1 MTTYYNRFLARYD
14 TLPVIYTSSRLK
26 WYITYLGFQ
35 RHGFDVGRLKKS
47 KYQFKLCAFST
58 FASSKFAHAQ
68 HCSNYKMWN
77 DNSADGQNEA
87 QGTKKCIHCN
97 IIQMFLTGCLCH
109 DYRGIHV
116 IHITKLV
123 LSKYARMFA
132 WWFLVQNKYK
142 NTIVGVLRTQITF
155 VTHSSPS
162 CYVTLR
168 TPGARFTKVRTND
181 FCSTKS
187 LSLC

>member
-1 MTTYYNRFLARYD
+1 MELVSLRELKATCCDGITLTTFQLPFQRLTMTTYYNRFLARYD

-26 WYITYLGFQ
+26 WYITYLGVQ
-35 RHGFDVGRLKKS
+35 RHGFDVGWLKKS

-109 DYRGIHV
+109 DYHGIHV
-116 IHITKLV
+116 
-123 LSKYARMFA
+123 R
-132 WWFLVQNKYK
+132 
-142 NTIVGVLRTQITF
+142 
-155 VTHSSPS
+155 
-162 CYVTLR
+162 
-168 TPGARFTKVRTND
+168 
-181 FCSTKS
+181 
-187 LSLC
+187 